1 LLLDEK
7 ELLET
12 EDFYREFLV
21 NKLQKE
27 IIVDSVINKQALGTF
42 DKGVDGEMVPL
53 SAALVEPEDEI
64 GDQDIEYILNGAFDP
79 FEDEN
84 DP

>member
-1 LLLDEK
+1 
-7 ELLET
+7 
-12 EDFYREFLV
+12 
-21 NKLQKE
+21 
-27 IIVDSVINKQALGTF
+27 
-42 DKGVDGEMVPL
+42 MVPL
-53 SAALVEPEDEI
+53 SAALEEPEDEI